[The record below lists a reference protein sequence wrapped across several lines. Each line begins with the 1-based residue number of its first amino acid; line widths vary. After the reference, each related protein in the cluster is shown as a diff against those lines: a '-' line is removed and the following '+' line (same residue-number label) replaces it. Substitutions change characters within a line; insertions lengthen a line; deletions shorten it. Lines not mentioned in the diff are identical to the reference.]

1 MSKYPRDEFDKVPE
15 TSSRQGV
22 HRERLIPSRSGSLG
36 LIITVGVLAL
46 ILGLAAYFVLPRLG
60 IGQDG
65 AAPAPASDSS
75 QPAVTPEPTP
85 TETAPAETEPAPNES
100 AEPAPS
106 ETPEPSDSPAPEPTP
121 EPTPEAVVDRSQ
133 PVVVLN
139 ASGIGGLGANLS
151 ARIAGDGWAT
161 AQVANWGGAPLQAS
175 VIFYNGAEQLPNA
188 QELSR
193 TLGIPT
199 LVESAEFNLVTVVPG
214 PGFQ

>member
-22 HRERLIPSRSGSLG
+22 HRERLIPSRSGGLA

-46 ILGLAAYFVLPRLG
+46 VLGLAAYFVLPRLG

-65 AAPAPASDSS
+65 GAQAPVADSS
-75 QPAVTPEPTP
+75 EA
-85 TETAPAETEPAPNES
+85 A
-100 AEPAPS
+100 
-106 ETPEPSDSPAPEPTP
+106 ETPEPQATETEPPAPEPSPDTTPSPTPTPAPEPTP
-121 EPTPEAVVDRSQ
+121 AAVVDRTQ

-139 ASGIGGLGANLS
+139 ATGIGGLGANVS
-151 ARIAGDGWAT
+151 ARLSGDGWTT
-161 AQVANWGGAPLQAS
+161 AQVANWGGSPVQTS
-175 VIFYNGAEQLPNA
+175 IIFYNSAEQLPNA

-193 TLGIPT
+193 ILGIPT
-199 LVESAEFNLVTVVPG
+199 LWESSDFSMVTVVPG